1 MCGTAGAHG
10 MDVHH
15 TDPLQTKARGLKWKK
30 VSLETRMEELFADD

>member
-10 MDVHH
+10 IGVHK
-15 TDPLQTKARGLKWKK
+15 TDPEQTKAGGLKWKK